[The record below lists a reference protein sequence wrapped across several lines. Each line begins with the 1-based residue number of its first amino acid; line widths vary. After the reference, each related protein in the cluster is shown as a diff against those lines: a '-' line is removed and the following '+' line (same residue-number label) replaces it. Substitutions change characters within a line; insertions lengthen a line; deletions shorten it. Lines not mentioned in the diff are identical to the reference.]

1 MGKYDDI
8 IDLPHPVSRRH
19 PPMSME
25 ARAAQFSPYAA
36 LTGFGAVITEAARL
50 TDRWIDLTQAE
61 KEAISRKL
69 AGFHEGD
76 AIELTWFVPDRF
88 KDGGRYTTETVVLK
102 QVIPSEVRLTLADG
116 RSIDMDLLLDVEAAQ
131 PQTEQDDS
139 KGGLNP

>member
-8 IDLPHPVSRRH
+8 IDLPRPASGRH

-69 AGFHEGD
+69 AQFREGD
-76 AIELTWFVPDRF
+76 ALELTWFVPDRL

-102 QVIPSEVRLTLADG
+102 QVIPSEARLTLADG
-116 RSIDMDLLLDVEAAQ
+116 RSIDLDQLLDVEAA
-131 PQTEQDDS
+131 EDA
-139 KGGLNP
+139 G

>member
-50 TDRWIDLTQAE
+50 TDRRIDLTQAE
-61 KEAISRKL
+61 KDEISRKL
-69 AGFHEGD
+69 AELREGE
-76 AIELTWFVPDRF
+76 AIELTWFVPDRS
-88 KDGGRYTTETVVLK
+88 KEGGRYTTERVVLRR
-102 QVIPSEVRLTLADG
+102 VIPSEARLTLADG
-116 RSIDMDLLLDVEAAQ
+116 RSVDLDLLLDVEPVEDPTSQ
-131 PQTEQDDS
+131 QGRS
-139 KGGLNP
+139 KL

>member
-50 TDRWIDLTQAE
+50 TDRRIDLTQAE
-61 KEAISRKL
+61 KDEISRKL
-69 AGFHEGD
+69 AELREGE
-76 AIELTWFVPDRF
+76 AIELTWFVPDRS
-88 KDGGRYTTETVVLK
+88 KEGGRYATETVVLRR
-102 QVIPSEVRLTLADG
+102 VIPSEARLTLADG
-116 RSIDMDLLLDVEAAQ
+116 RSVDLDLLLDVEPVEDPTSQ
-131 PQTEQDDS
+131 QGRS
-139 KGGLNP
+139 